1 MVTGGVPGPLLV
13 SAPSSQQ
20 QQQVS
25 PVQAARALQ
34 LLLPPGQPVL
44 PAVDLRQRGALRG
57 LHVWP
62 APAQPRIMPGAAS
75 AGRPMVTR
83 YKLSQFHSTQFLDLI
98 LCRDFNFNIIL
109 LVRPPQRAPLLLK
122 QQLL

>member
-1 MVTGGVPGPLLV
+1 MVTGGVPAPLLV

-83 YKLSQFHSTQFLDLI
+83 LNY
-98 LCRDFNFNIIL
+98 FNFTRLNFST
-109 LVRPPQRAPLLLK
+109 
-122 QQLL
+122 